1 MRAQPSIGKKLNK
14 GDRVKKSPMWKFD
27 VAIGTVVKKTSDGY
41 IVIVWDGVNGEW
53 HYTPEQTM
61 SIEVVKEL

>member
-1 MRAQPSIGKKLNK
+1 
-14 GDRVKKSPMWKFD
+14 MWKFD